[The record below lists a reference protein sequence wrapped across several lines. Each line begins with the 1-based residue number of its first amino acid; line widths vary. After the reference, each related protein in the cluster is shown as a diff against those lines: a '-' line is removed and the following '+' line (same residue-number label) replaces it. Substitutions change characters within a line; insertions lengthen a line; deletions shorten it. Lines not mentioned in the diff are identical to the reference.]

1 MQICTHLQRNSV
13 GDVSEGSQ
21 CTVQMHLCPLLPVS
35 LGLEEDTSFTK
46 ESTTFHESGRDK
58 APWESAVRRDG
69 PSGGQTETGSG
80 PSLIHSLLK
89 DGKNRCLR
97 GLP

>member
-1 MQICTHLQRNSV
+1 M
-13 GDVSEGSQ
+13 
-21 CTVQMHLCPLLPVS
+21 QMHLCPLLPVS

-80 PSLIHSLLK
+80 PSLIQSLLK

>member
-1 MQICTHLQRNSV
+1 M
-13 GDVSEGSQ
+13 
-21 CTVQMHLCPLLPVS
+21 QMHLCPLLPAS

-69 PSGGQTETGSG
+69 PSGDRLRQD
-80 PSLIHSLLK
+80 LDLLSFS
-89 DGKNRCLR
+89 
-97 GLP
+97 PY

>member
-1 MQICTHLQRNSV
+1 M
-13 GDVSEGSQ
+13 
-21 CTVQMHLCPLLPVS
+21 QMHLCPLLPVS
-35 LGLEEDTSFTK
+35 LGLEEDTSFPN

-69 PSGGQTETGSG
+69 PSGGQTEAGSG
-80 PSLIHSLLK
+80 PSLIQSLLK
-89 DGKNRCLR
+89 DGKNHFLR